1 MFPSFCAILEPRAP
15 QLRTRRAGQQFMPP
29 ERDAIPVITMRGRR
43 LAVRP
48 IVPVEAS
55 LLVDLLARLSARSAQ
70 LRFFRPLT
78 SKETLWREAARV
90 AVDNPQQHV
99 ALAATAVA
107 DGAER
112 AVALAE
118 LAHDHSDP
126 AVAEFAIVVRDDY
139 QQEGLGRMLT
149 QLLIQV
155 ALLRGVDAL
164 RVEMLAENRAVRKL
178 VYGLGLPYIA
188 QTRYGEIAALLT
200 LRQG

>member
-1 MFPSFCAILEPRAP
+1 L
-15 QLRTRRAGQQFMPP
+15 
-29 ERDAIPVITMRGRR
+29 
-43 LAVRP
+43 
-48 IVPVEAS
+48 
-55 LLVDLLARLSARSAQ
+55 
-70 LRFFRPLT
+70 RPLT